1 MRKYSKV
8 FSIII
13 PYVFFIILVG
23 ALATPLILL
32 QVHEARKYQ
41 ITPNDE
47 FFVFYSKPLPD
58 INISTWTLEIDGNV
72 SNPLSFSYENFTSL
86 SSIELIAT
94 LQCVAGA
101 SGTALWKGVSV
112 ENLLSLVQPTLNA
125 IEVVFYAVDGF
136 SASLTIN
143 QIINYDILLAYEM
156 NGETLPLTQGYPL
169 RVVAPYHFGYKWVR
183 WVDHIEIVNFDY
195 KGTYASLGY
204 SDEGLLSIAVDYGN
218 HALLFSIS
226 FILFGLTGISGI
238 KYSRYGKIFRKLPK
252 FVTRK
257 FHLYSSVFCVIL
269 TTITLISWLNQVF
282 IYVSRIFNSF
292 HGIYALLSIVF
303 LLLSYTSGL
312 GKRILKSR
320 KYKWHGTISTIAFLL
335 FFLTGLIGLT
345 AIL

>member
-1 MRKYSKV
+1 MRKYTKV
-8 FSIII
+8 FSSII

-23 ALATPLILL
+23 ALATPIILL

-58 INISTWTLEIDGNV
+58 INISTWTLEVEGNV
-72 SNPLSFSYENFTSL
+72 SNPLTFSYENFTSL
-86 SSIELIAT
+86 TSIELIAT

-112 ENLLSLVQPTLNA
+112 ESLLNLVQPTLDA

-136 SASLTIN
+136 SSSLTIN
-143 QIINYDILLAYEM
+143 QIINYDIMLAYEM

-204 SDEGLLSIAVDYGN
+204 SDEGLLSIAVDYSN

-226 FILFGLTGISGI
+226 FILFGLTMISGL
-238 KYSRYGKIFRKLPK
+238 KSSRYGKIFRKLPK
-252 FVTRK
+252 FVSRK
-257 FHLYSSVFCVIL
+257 FHLYSSILCVSL
-269 TTITLISWLNQVF
+269 TTITFISWLNQVF
-282 IYVSRIFNSF
+282 LFVSRIFYSL

-303 LLLSYTSGL
+303 LILSYISGL
-312 GKRILKSR
+312 GRGILKSR
-320 KYKWHGTISTIAFLL
+320 KFSWHGPVSTIAFLL
-335 FFLTGLIGLT
+335 FFLTIFVGGS